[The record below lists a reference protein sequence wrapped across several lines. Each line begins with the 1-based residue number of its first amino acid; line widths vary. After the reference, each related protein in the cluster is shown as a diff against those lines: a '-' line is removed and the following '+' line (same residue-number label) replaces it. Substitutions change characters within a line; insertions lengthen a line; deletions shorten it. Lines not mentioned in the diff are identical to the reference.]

1 LPDARR
7 SGASGAG
14 VSGAGASG
22 LDLDTVDKL
31 LTTTRAVRKRL
42 DLTRPVALDVV
53 LECLD
58 LALQA
63 PTGSNQQTWRWIVIT
78 DAETRA
84 SLADLYRGL
93 PADRPPTRLGSVPP
107 PEEQQARVTDSAGYL
122 MEHLHEVPLLVVPCV
137 EDVGGAA
144 GWAPSI
150 YPAVWSFML
159 ALRSRGL
166 GSVLTTVHLYR
177 SAEADALLGVPDGFV
192 QSCLLPVAYF
202 TGDDFR
208 PADRRPVEEVTY
220 VDHWG
225 RHPADRRQDR

>member
-1 LPDARR
+1 LADARR
-7 SGASGAG
+7 T
-14 VSGAGASG
+14 GASG
-22 LDLDTVDKL
+22 LDLGTVDKL

-42 DLTRPVALDVV
+42 DLSRPVELDVV

-63 PTGSNQQTWRWIVIT
+63 PTGSNQQTWRWIVVT
-78 DAETRA
+78 DPEVRA
-84 SLADLYRGL
+84 ALADLYRNL
-93 PADRPPTRLGSVPP
+93 PASRPTTRLGSVPP
-107 PEEQQARVTDSAGYL
+107 PEDQQARVNDSAGYL
-122 MEHLHEVPLLVVPCV
+122 MQHLHEVPVLVVPCV

-177 SAEADALLGVPDGFV
+177 SAEADALLGVPEGFV
-192 QSCLLPVAYF
+192 QTCLLPVAYF

-208 PADRRPVEEVTY
+208 PADRRPVEAVTY
-220 VDHWG
+220 LDRWG
-225 RHPADRRQDR
+225 QHPGGDR

>member
-1 LPDARR
+1 LADAPRH
-7 SGASGAG
+7 
-14 VSGAGASG
+14 GASG

-42 DLTRPVALDVV
+42 DLTRPVELDVV
-53 LECLD
+53 MECLD

-63 PTGSNQQTWRWIVIT
+63 PTGSNQQTWRWLVVA
-78 DAETRA
+78 DPAVRGA
-84 SLADLYRGL
+84 LADLYRNL
-93 PADRPPTRLGSVPP
+93 PAERPTTRLGSVPP
-107 PEEQQARVTDSAGYL
+107 PEEQQVRVNDSAGYL
-122 MEHLHEVPLLVVPCV
+122 MEHIHEVPVLVVPCV
-137 EDVGGAA
+137 EDVGGAV

-177 SAEADALLGVPDGFV
+177 GAEADALLGVPEGFV
-192 QSCLLPVAYF
+192 QTCLLPVAYY

-208 PADRRPVEEVTY
+208 PADRRPVEDVTF
-220 VDHWG
+220 VDHWD
-225 RHPADRRQDR
+225 RHPKQRHPGGG